1 MAVSEKLF
9 QRLVQAN
16 ELGVRL
22 EIKDERKD
30 D

>member
-1 MAVSEKLF
+1 MAVSEKLC
-9 QRLVQAN
+9 QRLVLAN

>member
-1 MAVSEKLF
+1 MTVSENLC
-9 QRLVQAN
+9 QRLVLAN